1 MEKRTNKTTESQKK
15 RKVSSGPIREKARTM
30 RKLISAVGR
39 VIQKKGYAGL
49 NVASVSKEAGVDRRL
64 VYTYFG
70 SLDNLIEI
78 YIKQKDYW
86 SSSVKEDF
94 VASLEDDTELK
105 SEDIFNLLQGQFDAV
120 LKDKALQKIIHWE
133 LGEKNKILREISDN
147 RELLGEVLF
156 KRIEPSFEETNI
168 DIRAILALQ
177 IGGLYYLSLHAK
189 ANGSLFCGIDINER
203 KGKERI
209 EKALESVLS
218 LCYQKTEINYQV
230 NVQKND

>member
-1 MEKRTNKTTESQKK
+1 MAKKTDRLTENQKQ

-30 RKLISAVGR
+30 RKLISAVGK

-49 NVASVSKEAGVDRRL
+49 NVASISKEAGLDRRL

-70 SLDNLIEI
+70 SLDNLIET
-78 YIKQKDYW
+78 YVKQKDYW
-86 SSSVKEDF
+86 SFNVKEDF
-94 VASLEDDTELK
+94 VAFLEDDTELK

-133 LGEKNKILREISDN
+133 LGEKNKILRKISDN
-147 RELLGEVLF
+147 RELLGEELF
-156 KRIEPSFEETNI
+156 KRVEPGFEGTDI

-189 ANGSLFCGIDINER
+189 ANGSLFCGIDINEIE
-203 KGKERI
+203 GKERI

-218 LCYQKTEINYQV
+218 LCYEKAEI
-230 NVQKND
+230 